1 MLSFIKKHIHPIT
14 GLLFFVGLGLIGY
27 YTIIDTQEFD
37 DEGTVRIPVRLLT
50 AEGMR
55 PGTKIFVQGVQ
66 MGAVGALYYM
76 TLDERGW
83 PRSWS
88 EENTRSHGQTV
99 IAILYLK
106 RGFQFYPNYR
116 IITRYQTVLSAK
128 VIEIE
133 PGNAVPTFMRRHDK
147 LEAKRAR
154 GITPTQLNLIPGVSG
169 RIQYSAEERALL
181 RAREQGEPYLL
192 RPLNHI
198 SLSMEEE
205 LHFRRTG
212 DLPHGP
218 ERELLAASNFNDP
231 IFMIASV
238 INENRT
244 PIHQITS
251 NLKDIT
257 QKLNQGNGA
266 VAGLLNRP
274 DVYAGSNEFMK
285 DVIILTQELREGS
298 EDLRETR
305 AAVDFLDAMLVLI
318 GGLI

>member
-169 RIQYSAEERALL
+169 RIRYSAEERFVAGPGARRAVSPAAL
-181 RAREQGEPYLL
+181 ESY
-192 RPLNHI
+192 
-198 SLSMEEE
+198 
-205 LHFRRTG
+205 
-212 DLPHGP
+212 
-218 ERELLAASNFNDP
+218 
-231 IFMIASV
+231 
-238 INENRT
+238 
-244 PIHQITS
+244 
-251 NLKDIT
+251 IT
-257 QKLNQGNGA
+257 QYG
-266 VAGLLNRP
+266 R
-274 DVYAGSNEFMK
+274 
-285 DVIILTQELREGS
+285 
-298 EDLRETR
+298 R
-305 AAVDFLDAMLVLI
+305 AAFSSYGRIAAWSRTRVT
-318 GGLI
+318 GGQQF